1 MQKEGKEPLGHT
13 AYELT
18 DIHAGKPQEETD
30 QVLTAIISSETNK
43 VQNEKGRGGGGKE
56 EKYLLV
62 RADSYNCKTEL
73 QLFP

>member
-43 VQNEKGRGGGGKE
+43 VQNEKGPGGGGK
-56 EKYLLV
+56 
-62 RADSYNCKTEL
+62 
-73 QLFP
+73 

>member
-30 QVLTAIISSETNK
+30 QVLTAIISSETK
-43 VQNEKGRGGGGKE
+43 SKMKRGRGE
-56 EKYLLV
+56 EVNKKNTYW
-62 RADSYNCKTEL
+62 
-73 QLFP
+73 